1 MEGGGAGRTA
11 PESKRQRIRRAMI
24 DIQSKALLM
33 RTAVGQNTAVDRL
46 LPVTTAARALD
57 PLFTRSQQ

>member
-1 MEGGGAGRTA
+1 
-11 PESKRQRIRRAMI
+11 MI